1 MRIDPLLFLFMIEG
15 IVLLSMFV
23 LYLLYRLKKQNMIKT
38 EASEEELCNT
48 EEEIQQDKPPEEP
61 DTNRDSNSD
70 MNADITVLDMF
81 TKQRKRFADILGTQE
96 ITEQLKNKL
105 SQIKDKNVDLIERII
120 TLQDSGIPEED
131 VNSLIQSLEQTNK
144 ELTLC
149 VETLEKENDRLF
161 KKLKAYEEEFDKMQS
176 QIMDK
181 FEINIE
187 VDNSEEV
194 ENLKET
200 IKEKNQ
206 EIEELQKQ
214 LKDLEAEYMVLY
226 KQLHS

>member
-15 IVLLSMFV
+15 IVLLCMAV
-23 LYLLYRLKKQNMIKT
+23 LYLLYRLKKQNMIKRET
-38 EASEEELCNT
+38 SEKDLCNT
-48 EEEIQQDKPPEEP
+48 EEEVQQDKSLEEH
-61 DTNRDSNSD
+61 DTKRNPNSET
-70 MNADITVLDMF
+70 NPDITVLDIF

-105 SQIKDKNVDLIERII
+105 SQVKDKNVDLIERII

-161 KKLKAYEEEFDKMQS
+161 RKLRAYEEEFDRMQN

-187 VDNSEEV
+187 VDDSEEV